1 MKIITSA
8 LALLTVLSA
17 SILAQTSSATEPAL
31 LIKHFHWYENA
42 WSVPCDD
49 CAGLPQRVLDYRW
62 SRRTGAGDFAAWVVL
77 KNLSTKSIKSVN
89 LDFVFRD
96 TATEQEFLT
105 YHLRF
110 EREIGRGK
118 TKEIRHK
125 ITKGK
130 EPDNFRP
137 VGPSNDLV
145 SRTRACGDGPMLRD
159 RRTRQWV
166 RIRDDAKLLQIYHCY
181 YTPNVTRIAYTDGSV
196 WHLNS
201 GIENGSR

>member
-17 SILAQTSSATEPAL
+17 SILAQTSPATEPEL
-31 LIKHFHWYENA
+31 LIKHFRWYENA
-42 WSVPCDD
+42 WTAPCDD
-49 CAGLPQRVLDYRW
+49 CAGLPEKVLDYRW
-62 SRRTGAGDFAAWVVL
+62 SLRPGAGDFGAWVVL

-105 YHLRF
+105 YHFRF

-145 SRTRACGDGPMLRD
+145 SRTRFCGDGPLILD
-159 RRTRQWV
+159 RKTRKLV
-166 RIRDDAKLLQIYHCY
+166 RIRDDAKFLQIYPCY
-181 YTPNVTRIAYTDGSV
+181 YTPAVTRIEYTDGSI
-196 WHLNS
+196 WQP
-201 GIENGSR
+201 

>member
-17 SILAQTSSATEPAL
+17 SIVAQTSSATEPV
-31 LIKHFHWYENA
+31 LIKHFRWYENA
-42 WSVPCDD
+42 WTAPCDD
-49 CAGLPQRVLDYRW
+49 CAGLPQKVLDYRW
-62 SRRTGAGDFAAWVVL
+62 SRRAGTGDFAAWVVL

-105 YHLRF
+105 YHLKF

-118 TKEIRHK
+118 TKEIQHK
-125 ITKGK
+125 IAKGK

-145 SRTRACGDGPMLRD
+145 SRTRACGDGPLILD
-159 RRTRQWV
+159 RKTRKLV
-166 RIRDDAKLLQIYHCY
+166 RIRDNAKFLQIYPCY
-181 YTPNVTRIAYTDGSV
+181 YTPNVTRIEYTDGSV
-196 WHLNS
+196 WQP
-201 GIENGSR
+201 